1 MVKVAVMMRVM
12 LILSIVGGDDIS
24 DDNDEGIGYN
34 GEEEGGVTCAK
45 VSKSWMNLAS
55 FIKKH
60 NLTDCAGE
68 ELINLLG
75 EQKEKDMLP
84 SSIYKLKKALHL
96 DVVMIKYCSACYK
109 EVKEVCEDET
119 HSGICRLMILP
130 FEEKMKAMYEGM
142 LSLPGNACINVS

>member
-1 MVKVAVMMRVM
+1 MIVAVMILMNMVMTMRVLVHVVVM
-12 LILSIVGGDDIS
+12 GGGESGSDDESNVDTLHSGGDDIS

-68 ELINLLG
+68 ELIYLLG
-75 EQKEKDMLP
+75 EQKEKDVLP
-84 SSIYKLKKALHL
+84 SSIYKLK
-96 DVVMIKYCSACYK
+96 
-109 EVKEVCEDET
+109 
-119 HSGICRLMILP
+119 
-130 FEEKMKAMYEGM
+130 
-142 LSLPGNACINVS
+142 